1 MYARIPRVFE
11 IHQCNSLTFHFRYPL
26 AIVRTDIYIGYMNKS
41 PATEVTPTTPDSEI
55 ADRIL
60 TALSD
65 KDLTQEAL
73 AQEIGISYS
82 TLRRSLEQHR
92 GDRRSFTIL
101 ELGKIASILDVS
113 PAALLPATLTQAA

>member
-1 MYARIPRVFE
+1 
-11 IHQCNSLTFHFRYPL
+11 
-26 AIVRTDIYIGYMNKS
+26 MNKS
-41 PATEVTPTTPDSEI
+41 PATEATPTTPDSEI

-65 KDLTQEAL
+65 KNLTQEAL

-82 TLRRSLEQHR
+82 TLRRGLEQHR

-101 ELGKIASILDVS
+101 ELGKIANTLGVS
-113 PAALLPATLTQAA
+113 PAALLPATLTDVAA